1 MNICCPTCFG
11 MVESNGLEVFIHY
24 GLYISLIPLLKN
36 TNRHLRGYF
45 SYWKSNYLAF
55 VVRCLGPVSL
65 IRDCSGK

>member
-24 GLYISLIPLLKN
+24 ELYISLIPLLRN

-45 SYWKSNYLAF
+45 LTRNPIISHLQLDVWVLLVNS
-55 VVRCLGPVSL
+55 
-65 IRDCSGK
+65 